1 MTKKIEFK
9 TEKRK
14 ISELKGC
21 DYNPRQ
27 LTKKQYSDLKK
38 SIIKFN
44 YAEIALINT
53 DNTIVAGHQRLKIL
67 EEIKGADYVVDV
79 RVPNREFTK
88 EEFDEYLIRSNKN
101 TGEWDWDMLA
111 NNFEMDN
118 LKEWGF
124 EDSEFGFGFD
134 EETEGDDDVPEQPK
148 ESITLK
154 GDLYEL
160 GEHRLLCGDSTVITD
175 VEKLMNGEN
184 PYLMITDPPYGVEYD
199 PNWRNEVA
207 RNSEGMGNR
216 ALGAGAVGKVKN
228 DDNADWTAAWS
239 ISPSKVAYVYH
250 AGKFSG
256 IVQKSLEDCSYIVRN
271 QIIWAKSN
279 FAISRGDYH
288 WKHEPCWYVVK
299 KGFKAQY
306 IGDRSQTTLWEIN
319 KPMKSETGHGT
330 QKPLECMEKPIRNH
344 EGDVYDP
351 FLGSG
356 STLIACEKTNRK
368 CYGMELDEKY
378 CDVIVKRYI
387 DFCMTNNRPFSFKR
401 NGKDIG
407 EFKKL

>member
-21 DYNPRQ
+21 DYNPRT

-67 EEIKGADYVVDV
+67 EELKGADHVVDV

-124 EDSEFGFGFD
+124 EDSEFGFDEGA

-175 VEKLMNGEN
+175 VDKLMDGNKAD
-184 PYLMITDPPYGVEYD
+184 MVFTDPPYNADYKSRGKDELLRKGIKNDNMSNDEFQQFAEKIFTILRDNIYKGSSLYVCC
-199 PNWRNEVA
+199 NWKDSYPRFYSIAEQNNINISNCIVWNKQSA
-207 RNSEGMGNR
+207 GMGW
-216 ALGAGAVGKVKN
+216 N
-228 DDNADWTAAWS
+228 D
-239 ISPSKVAYVYH
+239 YRYQ
-250 AGKFSG
+250 F
-256 IVQKSLEDCSYIVRN
+256 EF
-271 QIIWAKSN
+271 IIYGFEKTKKHN
-279 FAISRGDYH
+279 FY
-288 WKHEPCWYVVK
+288 
-299 KGFKAQY
+299 
-306 IGDRSQTTLWEIN
+306 GDRKNTDLWSL
-319 KPMKSETGHGT
+319 KRDARQAYSHPT
-330 QKPLECMEKPIRNH
+330 QKPIELIEKAILNSSLQGHRVL
-344 EGDVYDP
+344 DL
-351 FLGSG
+351 FTGSG

-387 DFCMTNNRPFSFKR
+387 DFCMTNNRPFNVKR

-407 EFKKL
+407 GFK